1 MKQLLILI
9 ASIALLGSTI
19 AQASETALVYEWAV
33 QPGQANTYAAAV
45 ETLQKSKLA
54 GDRTAQLQLQSVSF
68 DGANPTTHRVVVL
81 YPSLAESETWNTKFN
96 GSKEQTAFQNSIN
109 EVATSV
115 SQYMAKPLMSW
126 GEVSNNDTVFDLV
139 RVRVTNPQAIAA
151 GLDSLMKS
159 GDAKGFPGQIWLV
172 EIRRGQASPDGR
184 VTHEIVVGYES
195 MAEMEKWLDYIYQT
209 KAWANWVEIASQH
222 MIVVNRSLFNMLA
235 TYNHNYSLE
244 DFD

>member
-1 MKQLLILI
+1 MKNLIIFLTS
-9 ASIALLGSTI
+9 AAFFTSTF
-19 AQASETALVYEWAV
+19 AHASETAFVYEWAV
-33 QPGQANTYAAAV
+33 QPGEEDTYAAAI

-68 DGANPTTHRVVVL
+68 DGSNPTTHRVVVL
-81 YPSLAESETWNTKFN
+81 YPNLSESEEWTAKFN
-96 GSKEQTAFQNSIN
+96 GSKEQTAFSESVNA
-109 EVATSV
+109 VARSV

-126 GEVSNNDTVFDLV
+126 GEVSNSDAVFDLV
-139 RVRVTNPQAIAA
+139 RVRVTNPRAIAS

-159 GDAKGFPGQIWLV
+159 SDAKDFPGQIWLV

-195 MAEMEKWLDYIYQT
+195 LTEMEEWLDYIYQT
-209 KAWANWVEIASQH
+209 KAWTNWVEIASQH

-244 DFD
+244 DFN

>member
-1 MKQLLILI
+1 MKYLLILI
-9 ASIALLGSTI
+9 TSITILASTMAR
-19 AQASETALVYEWAV
+19 ASETALVYEWAV
-33 QPGQANTYAAAV
+33 QPGQDNTYAEAI
-45 ETLQKSKLA
+45 ESLQKSKLA

-81 YPSLAESETWNTKFN
+81 YPSLAESEKWNAKFS
-96 GSKEQTAFQNSIN
+96 GSREQTDFMNSVN
-109 EVATSV
+109 RVATSV
-115 SQYMAKPLMSW
+115 NQYMAKPVMSW

-139 RVRVTNPQAIAA
+139 RIQVTNPQAIAA
-151 GLDSLMKS
+151 GLDGLMKS
-159 GDAKGFPGQIWLV
+159 GDAEGFPGQIWLV

-195 MAEMEKWLDYIYQT
+195 MAEMEKWLDYIYKT
-209 KAWANWVEIASQH
+209 KAWAAWVEIASQH

>member
-9 ASIALLGSTI
+9 ASIALLGPTI
-19 AQASETALVYEWAV
+19 ARASETALVYEWAV

-45 ETLQKSKLA
+45 EKLQKSKLA

-139 RVRVTNPQAIAA
+139 RVRVTNPQAIAV

-209 KAWANWVEIASQH
+209 KAWANWVEIAGQYD
-222 MIVVNRSLFNMLA
+222 RG
-235 TYNHNYSLE
+235 
-244 DFD
+244 